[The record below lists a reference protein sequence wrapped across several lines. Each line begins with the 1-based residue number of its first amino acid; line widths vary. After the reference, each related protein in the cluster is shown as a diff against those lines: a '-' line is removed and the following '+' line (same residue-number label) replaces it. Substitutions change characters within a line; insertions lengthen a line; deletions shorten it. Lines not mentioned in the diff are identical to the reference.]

1 MSWLDGMI
9 EDGEAASQDQRLER
23 TAEKLKPGFF
33 TGALDVVGPN
43 LLRGGIEAARSTAA
57 GLVKLAGTETV
68 SALATGFG
76 AGYTPGFDTER
87 YASDAAQGADQLSE
101 EIGRGTAEAVKD
113 LRPDPTEVGMAGQ
126 IIGELSA
133 VLPRTVAGALVGG
146 LVGAATAA
154 GAPAGYSRTQTSI
167 ADGIDESTA
176 IKLGIAEGLT
186 TGAGAVLPAARF
198 VGPVLGDA
206 AIAVG
211 ANVGLGMA
219 HRGASAEILRAG
231 GYHAQAAQY
240 EMLDKTALAT
250 DLVMG
255 LAFFGVGRAMY
266 RRPTT
271 EQIDAALTDR
281 NAQHADVDTA
291 PGLPV
296 DARSAVAHQ
305 DALRA
310 AIDSINRGEPVVLP
324 DNIQSARFLRT
335 AEESSV
341 VAPSRDQALVS
352 AREELMP
359 IVRAETEKAAAG
371 SLPNV
376 KDVKAELSAVVRSI
390 DALDDTF
397 RARAKEFQGEGMGR
411 KQAEQ
416 AARQAIADERAQL
429 GDRQSALNESL
440 SGNRSAEQAR
450 ADLNALDRGEIPA
463 RVADRFNA
471 RADEIIQGFQR
482 KPLAAGVAEARRT
495 PTTRQVNERV
505 AREEI
510 DTLVREHEATL
521 PREPEAAP
529 APRAEPR
536 PSGKPD
542 DPASATP
549 DISGPDAANS
559 AAKPAGDG
567 KPATE
572 TSPELELLRG
582 AVAKNPEAM
591 VRTGYDADGNP
602 TSARADQVLAEIE
615 AEHAAGIRE
624 ANSYAAAV
632 GCLLGL

>member
-1 MSWLDGMI
+1 MSWLDGMV
-9 EDGEAASQDQRLER
+9 EDGEAASQDQRLGR

-43 LLRGGIEAARSTAA
+43 LLRGGIEAGTAIES
-57 GLVKLAGTETV
+57 GLSSVWQGGL
-68 SALATGFG
+68 
-76 AGYTPGFDTER
+76 
-87 YASDAAQGADQLSE
+87 DAAASLLLPEPKFGGKPNVTSAE
-101 EIGRGTAEAVKD
+101 ESSQETLGVGVGEMAKEY
-113 LRPDPTEVGMAGQ
+113 RPDPTEVGMAGQ
-126 IIGELSA
+126 IIGEA
-133 VLPRTVAGALVGG
+133 AAILPRTVAGAVLAGP
-146 LVGAATAA
+146 VGAAAAA
-154 GAPAGYSRTQTSI
+154 GGPAGYSRKRT
-167 ADGIDESTA
+167 AMEEGIDENTA
-176 IKLGIAEGLT
+176 TWLGVTE
-186 TGAGAVLPAARF
+186 GAVTAVGAAIPAAGF
-198 VGPVLGDA
+198 VKSLGGDVA
-206 AIAVG
+206 LAIG

-219 HRGASAEILRAG
+219 HRGVSAALLESG
-231 GYHAQAAQY
+231 GYQAQAAQY
-240 EMLDKTALAT
+240 RAMDATAIAT
-250 DLVMG
+250 DAILG
-255 LAFFGVGRAMY
+255 AAFFGIGRATM

-271 EQIDAALTDR
+271 EQIDAALADR

-291 PGLPV
+291 PGAPV

-324 DNIQSARFLRT
+324 DNIQSARFLRDID
-335 AEESSV
+335 ESPV
-341 VAPSRDQALVS
+341 IAPPRDQALVA
-352 AREELMP
+352 AREELLP
-359 IVRAETEKAAAG
+359 VIRAEAEQAAAG

-376 KDVKAELSAVVRSI
+376 KDVKAELSAVARSI

-397 RARAKEFQGEGMGR
+397 RARAKEFQGDGMGR

-463 RVADRFNA
+463 RAAERFNA

-495 PTTRQVNERV
+495 PTPRQVNERV

-536 PSGKPD
+536 PSGKPA

-549 DISGPDAANS
+549 DRSGPDAANS
-559 AAKPAGDG
+559 AAKPAG
-567 KPATE
+567 E

>member
-1 MSWLDGMI
+1 MSWLDGMV
-9 EDGEAASQDQRLER
+9 EDGEAASQDQRLGR

-43 LLRGGIEAARSTAA
+43 LLRGGIEAGTAIES
-57 GLVKLAGTETV
+57 GLSSVWQGGL
-68 SALATGFG
+68 
-76 AGYTPGFDTER
+76 
-87 YASDAAQGADQLSE
+87 DAAASLLLPEPKFGGKPNVTSAE
-101 EIGRGTAEAVKD
+101 ESSQETLGEGVGEMSKEY
-113 LRPDPTEVGMAGQ
+113 RPDPTEVGVAGQ
-126 IIGELSA
+126 IIGEA
-133 VLPRTVAGALVGG
+133 AAILPRTV
-146 LVGAATAA
+146 VGAALAGPVGAAAAA
-154 GAPAGYSRTQTSI
+154 GGPAGYSRKRT
-167 ADGIDESTA
+167 AMAEGIDENTA
-176 IKLGIAEGLT
+176 TWLGVTEGVV
-186 TGAGAVLPAARF
+186 TGVGAAIPAAGF
-198 VGPVLGDA
+198 AKSLGGDA
-206 AIAVG
+206 ALAIS

-219 HRGASAEILRAG
+219 HRGVSAALLESG
-231 GYHAQAAQY
+231 GYQTQAAQY
-240 EMLDKTALAT
+240 RAMDATAIAT
-250 DLVMG
+250 DAILG
-255 LAFFGVGRAMY
+255 AAFFGIGRATM

-271 EQIDAALTDR
+271 EQIDAALADR
-281 NAQHADVDTA
+281 NAQHADIDTA
-291 PGLPV
+291 PGAPI
-296 DARSAVAHQ
+296 DSRSAVAHQ

-352 AREELMP
+352 AREELLP
-359 IVRAETEKAAAG
+359 TIRAEAELAAAG

-376 KDVKAELSAVVRSI
+376 KDVKTELSAVARSI
-390 DALDDTF
+390 EALDDTF

-429 GDRQSALNESL
+429 GDRQSALTESL
-440 SGNRSAEQAR
+440 NGNRSAEQAR

-463 RVADRFNA
+463 RFDERFNA
-471 RADEIIQGFQR
+471 RADEIVQGFQR
-482 KPLAAGVAEARRT
+482 KPLAAGVSEARRT
-495 PTTRQVNERV
+495 LTPRQVNERV

-521 PREPEAAP
+521 PREPEVAP
-529 APRAEPR
+529 TPRAEP
-536 PSGKPD
+536 PPGGKPAE
-542 DPASATP
+542 PAVTTP
-549 DISGPDAANS
+549 GKSGPDVVS
-559 AAKPAGDG
+559 TTGKPAGDG
-567 KPATE
+567 STAAAA
-572 TSPELELLRG
+572 SPELELLRG

>member
-1 MSWLDGMI
+1 MSWLDGMVD
-9 EDGEAASQDQRLER
+9 EGEAASQDQRLGR

-43 LLRGGIEAARSTAA
+43 LLRGGIEAGTAIES
-57 GLVKLAGTETV
+57 GLSSVWQGGL
-68 SALATGFG
+68 
-76 AGYTPGFDTER
+76 
-87 YASDAAQGADQLSE
+87 DAAASLLLPEPKFGGKPNVTSAE
-101 EIGRGTAEAVKD
+101 ESSQETLGVGVGEMAKEY
-113 LRPDPTEVGMAGQ
+113 RPDPAEVGMAGQ
-126 IIGELSA
+126 IIGEA
-133 VLPRTVAGALVGG
+133 AAILPRTVAGAVLAGP
-146 LVGAATAA
+146 VGAAAAA
-154 GAPAGYSRTQTSI
+154 GGPAGYSRKRT
-167 ADGIDESTA
+167 AMEEGIDENTA
-176 IKLGIAEGLT
+176 TWLGVTE
-186 TGAGAVLPAARF
+186 GAVTAVGAAIPAAGF
-198 VGPVLGDA
+198 VKSLGGDVA
-206 AIAVG
+206 LAIG

-219 HRGASAEILRAG
+219 HRGVSAALLESG
-231 GYHAQAAQY
+231 GYQAQAAQY
-240 EMLDKTALAT
+240 RAMDATAIAT
-250 DLVMG
+250 DAILG
-255 LAFFGVGRAMY
+255 AAFFGIGRATM

-271 EQIDAALTDR
+271 EQIDAALADR

-291 PGLPV
+291 PGAPI

-310 AIDSINRGEPVVLP
+310 AIDSINRGEPVALP
-324 DNIQSARFLRT
+324 DNIQSARFLRDIDELPIT
-335 AEESSV
+335 
-341 VAPSRDQALVS
+341 APSRDKALAS
-352 AREELMP
+352 AREELLP
-359 IVRAETEKAAAG
+359 VIRAETEQAAAG

-376 KDVKAELSAVVRSI
+376 KDVKSELSAVARSI

-416 AARQAIADERAQL
+416 AARQAIADERVQL

-495 PTTRQVNERV
+495 PTPRQVNERV

-510 DTLVREHEATL
+510 DTMVREHEATS
-521 PREPEAAP
+521 PREPEAEP

-536 PSGKPD
+536 PSGKPAD
-542 DPASATP
+542 SSAATP
-549 DISGPDAANS
+549 DRSGPDVANR

>member
-1 MSWLDGMI
+1 MSWLDGMV
-9 EDGEAASQDQRLER
+9 EDGEAASQDQRLGR

-43 LLRGGIEAARSTAA
+43 LLRGGIEAARGTAA
-57 GLVKLAGTETV
+57 GLVKLAGTEV
-68 SALATGFG
+68 ASSLATAFG
-76 AGYTPGFDTER
+76 AGYTPGFDGER
-87 YASDAAQGADQLSE
+87 YASDAAQGADQLSA
-101 EIGRGTAEAVKD
+101 EIGRGTAESVKE

-146 LVGAATAA
+146 PVGAVTAA

-167 ADGIDESTA
+167 ADGIDDNTA

-186 TGAGAVLPAARF
+186 TGAGAILPAARF

-206 AIAVG
+206 AIAVA

-219 HRGASAEILRAG
+219 HRGASGEILREG
-231 GYHAQAAQY
+231 GYHVQAAQY

-255 LAFFGVGRAMY
+255 LAFFGLGRATF

-281 NAQHADVDTA
+281 NAQHADIDTA

-296 DARSAVAHQ
+296 DPRSAVAHQ
-305 DALRA
+305 DALRS

-324 DNIQSARFLRT
+324 DNIQSARFLR
-335 AEESSV
+335 APEESSV
-341 VAPSRDQALVS
+341 VAPSRGEAMAN
-352 AREELMP
+352 AREELLP
-359 IVRAETEKAAAG
+359 VIRAETEQAAAG

-376 KDVKAELSAVVRSI
+376 KDVKAELSAVTRSI
-390 DALDDTF
+390 GALDETF
-397 RARAKEFQGEGMGR
+397 RARAKEFQGQGLGR
-411 KQAEQ
+411 KQSEQ
-416 AARQAIADERAQL
+416 AARQAIASERASL
-429 GDRQSALNESL
+429 TERQSALTESL
-440 SGNRSAEQAR
+440 DGNRSAEQAR
-450 ADLNALDRGEIPA
+450 ADLNAMDRGEVPT
-463 RVADRFNA
+463 RLDDRFNA

-482 KPLAAGVAEARRT
+482 KPLADGIAGARREPT
-495 PTTRQVNERV
+495 PRQVNERA

-510 DTLVREHEATL
+510 DALVREHEATL
-521 PREPEAAP
+521 PREPEAVP
-529 APRAEPR
+529 APRVEPR
-536 PSGKPD
+536 PNGKPD
-542 DPASATP
+542 DPVTATP
-549 DISGPDAANS
+549 NRSGPDAENS
-559 AAKPAGDG
+559 AGKPAGDG
-567 KPATE
+567 SPAAE

-624 ANSYAAAV
+624 ANSYTAAV